1 MSDVQA
7 ILYYSFKIYESEK
20 EYFNRTCLHREWM
33 GLLDKKRIIIE
44 TRSRRGKHHPCAT
57 PESLSLFVGKTVNP
71 SLNSRVSQKLHRN
84 PIPVRVKNGHRDGD
98 DWRVNERKDSFSIV
112 AVFTDEIVLA
122 VRKQKA
128 KEKHRGNEE
137 EKDSNFLVRRHFFF
151 CLSLS
156 AVETNRLNARTEGR
170 LRR

>member
-7 ILYYSFKIYESEK
+7 ILYYSFKIYESESERK
-20 EYFNRTCLHREWM
+20 NILIVPVYIANEWVFSTKIASSSKQEAAA
-33 GLLDKKRIIIE
+33 GKR
-44 TRSRRGKHHPCAT
+44 HPCTT
-57 PESLSLFVGKTVNP
+57 PESLSLFFGKTVNP
-71 SLNSRVSQKLHRN
+71 SPNNSSRVSQKLHRN

-98 DWRVNERKDSFSIV
+98 DWRVNERKDSSIV

-137 EKDSNFLVRRHFFF
+137 EKDSNFLVRRH
-151 CLSLS
+151 
-156 AVETNRLNARTEGR
+156 
-170 LRR
+170 

>member
-7 ILYYSFKIYESEK
+7 ILYYSFKIYEREREREREK
-20 EYFNRTCLHREWM
+20 EYFNRTCLHREWI

-57 PESLSLFVGKTVNP
+57 PESLSLFFGKTVNP
-71 SLNSRVSQKLHRN
+71 SPNNSSRVSQKLHRN

-98 DWRVNERKDSFSIV
+98 DWRVNERKDSSIV

-137 EKDSNFLVRRHFFF
+137 EKDSNSVVRRHFTSSVS
-151 CLSLS
+151 LSLYC
-156 AVETNRLNARTEGR
+156 RKK
-170 LRR
+170 

>member
-7 ILYYSFKIYESEK
+7 ILYYSFKIYESESEK

-71 SLNSRVSQKLHRN
+71 SPNNSSRVSQKLHRN

-98 DWRVNERKDSFSIV
+98 DWRVNERKDSSIV
-112 AVFTDEIVLA
+112 AVFTERQ
-122 VRKQKA
+122 RKSI
-128 KEKHRGNEE
+128 EE
-137 EKDSNFLVRRHFFF
+137 TRRRRIPISLFAAIFSF
-151 CLSLS
+151 VFLSLLS
-156 AVETNRLNARTEGR
+156 KQTG
-170 LRR
+170 